1 MLLHCVSFI
10 DVSSDVY
17 KKKKN
22 YSYLARPL
30 KECRMASY
38 EERSAAYKAA
48 EELQENLQSEN
59 PSFVKSMVR
68 SHVYSCFWLVSC
80 NEVVFVAY

>member
-1 MLLHCVSFI
+1 MLLHYVSFI
-10 DVSSDVY
+10 DVSSDVS
-17 KKKKN
+17 KKN

-30 KECRMASY
+30 EECRMASY

-48 EELQENLQSEN
+48 EEIQENLESEI

-80 NEVVFVAY
+80 NEIVFLAY